1 MQMTG
6 KGKYRDRKKTAGQA
20 LTEYAFM
27 LVIAALFSLMFFVL
41 LAAFSGHGARL
52 IGLISWEPTPSSR
65 SQMESIMRGKL

>member
-1 MQMTG
+1 MTG
-6 KGKYRDRKKTAGQA
+6 KGKYRGRKKTAGQA

-27 LVIAALFSLMFFVL
+27 LVIAVFFSLMFFAL